1 MEKIAVFAPMP
12 SASVMT
18 ATAVKPGFLANILI
32 PYLKSWRSVVIL
44 FLTCFE
50 WSGAKRLKRKG

>member
-1 MEKIAVFAPMP
+1 MAKIERIRETVEGLPD
-12 SASVMT
+12 S
-18 ATAVKPGFLANILI
+18 

>member
-1 MEKIAVFAPMP
+1 MFAPMP